1 MLKHFFSNL
10 FKSLKES
17 FTPKFADPYRSC
29 LTKKQC
35 EEFRK
40 SAKENDLFGKG
51 EI

>member
-1 MLKHFFSNL
+1 MLMHFLSNL

-17 FTPKFADPYRSC
+17 FKPKFADSYKSC

-40 SAKENDLFGKG
+40 SAKENDFFGKG

>member
-17 FTPKFADPYRSC
+17 FTPKFADPHRSC

-40 SAKENDLFGKG
+40 SEKENDLFGKG